1 MATPCLPTELW
12 VKIYNMKQKMEYDDR
27 WGWGD
32 AIANSITAP
41 YHDRI
46 TGDHDRWWVGKH
58 RWTWGVFEVWPD
70 LDRATYI
77 YHIMYGYDYYDHVHH
92 PQHYD
97 TRWTLMDEIGRGLR
111 HRARPC

>member
-1 MATPCLPTELW
+1 MPSRRTLGKNIQYEAKNGLRRPL
-12 VKIYNMKQKMEYDDR
+12 
-27 WGWGD
+27 GWGD

-46 TGDHDRWWVGKH
+46 TGDHDRWWVGEH
-58 RWTWGVFEVWPD
+58 RWKVFEVWPD

-92 PQHYD
+92 PQRYD
-97 TRWTLMDEIGRGLR
+97 TRWALMDENWKGL
-111 HRARPC
+111 